1 MVIGCEI
8 HILLKH
14 RFCWRNHSPLQVAS
28 WHSCNGGGSH
38 WNNHHGG
45 DLSLKKTFHKCI
57 HVHVAIEGLMVSF
70 IHNPKLP
77 AHHWVCM
84 AVETVILL
92 FTSVYFPWLLD
103 TEGTCLFLVML
114 KWSWV
119 RSRMGHS
126 VVSGGLFTQAAF
138 VLILSYITV
147 VHSIDI
153 HTLPSWK
160 QHYIFSV
167 T

>member
-45 DLSLKKTFHKCI
+45 DHSLKKTFHKCI

-114 KWSWV
+114 KD
-119 RSRMGHS
+119 H
-126 VVSGGLFTQAAF
+126 GLGAGWDTLLCLVGCSPKLPLFWYSATSQ
-138 VLILSYITV
+138 S
-147 VHSIDI
+147 SI
-153 HTLPSWK
+153 
-160 QHYIFSV
+160 V
-167 T
+167 